1 METIIVKN
9 IAKSFGKTEAVKDV
23 SFKVSPGIIF
33 GLLGPNGSG
42 KTTSIRILL
51 DIYQP
56 DRGTVEILG
65 GPMDE
70 GKLNK
75 IGYLPEERG
84 LYQDVE
90 VNRCLTYLAT
100 LKGMSKEQ
108 IAQRLPVWLERF
120 DLTAHQKKKNK
131 ELSKGMQQKAQL
143 IAALIHEPEIII
155 IDEPFSALD
164 PVNTQLVKDL
174 LIELRNQGK
183 TIVMCTHQMN
193 QVEMLCDRLVLIDH
207 GQVLLEG
214 SLEEVRERFASNQI
228 LIQSDNPLPQEIAG
242 VESIV
247 KEGLHYRLTPSGNL
261 TAHDLLREL
270 VRQGINLN
278 TFQVAVPSLDEIFI
292 QVVKE
297 GRNDH
302 EQND

>member
-228 LIQSDNPLPQEIAG
+228 LIQSDNALPQEIAG